1 MNETQTFNNV
11 WDALEDDAAE
21 RESLK
26 IKSRMMME
34 IGQHLKEHKLTQTQA
49 AKMMHVTQPR
59 ISDLINGKIDKFTID
74 MLITMLARLGLHVEV
89 TLKAA

>member
-1 MNETQTFNNV
+1 MIPQKG
-11 WDALEDDAAE
+11 
-21 RESLK
+21 ESLK

-34 IGQHLKEHKLTQTQA
+34 IEQHLKEHKLTQTQA

-74 MLITMLARLGLHVEV
+74 MLITMLARLELHVEV

>member
-1 MNETQTFNNV
+1 MSDTQTFNNV
-11 WDALEDDAAE
+11 WDALEDDPAE

-34 IGQHLKEHKLTQTQA
+34 IRQHLKEHKLTQTQA